1 MAGTDPAPGASGA
14 GDETRRIA
22 ELLSGRSV
30 TPHDVLGAHA
40 ATRAGGPGVLVRALH
55 PDARTAACLV
65 GAADGTPR
73 AVEMKQSASGLF
85 EAFLPGATLPLRYR
99 LRFDFADGETWERG
113 DPYRFL
119 PTLGDVDLHLLGE
132 GTHRRPWECLG
143 SRVRTIDGET
153 GASFAV
159 WAPTARRVSV
169 VGDFCGW
176 DGRLLPMRA
185 LGSSGI
191 HEIFV
196 PGVAPG
202 ALYKYEIL
210 TQQDALRLKTDP
222 FALEL
227 EPPPA
232 SASRVAAPNA
242 HAWGDAEW
250 MARRRTRDWR
260 REPML
265 IYEIHL
271 GSWMR
276 VPEEGDRS
284 LTYREIAPR
293 LAEHVASLGFTHV
306 QFMPVME
313 HPFDGSWGYQVT
325 GYYAP
330 TSRFGSPDD
339 FRFLVDTLH
348 RAGIGVL
355 LDWVPAH
362 FPRDDFALRRF
373 DGSALYEHEDPRLGE
388 HQDWGTLIFNYGRP
402 EVRNFLV
409 GSALSWIERFHVDGL
424 RVDAVA
430 SMLYLDYSRKPGD
443 WLPNRWGG
451 RENVD
456 AIHFLRQLNDAVHE
470 EQAGA
475 IVVAE
480 ESTSF
485 AGVTRPTGAGGLGFD
500 FKWNMG
506 WMHDTLGYFARDPLW
521 RRWHQDELTFAMLYQ
536 YSEHFVDPISHDEVV
551 YGKGSLFGKMP
562 GDDWQKFANLRALLA
577 YQWTRPGKVLQFM
590 GFEIASPNE
599 WNHASSL
606 DWHLES
612 DPLRRGL
619 RRWIERLGRLYRAS
633 PALWRGDPDPEGFRW
648 IDCSDRDQSVVAY
661 LRRDPEPRPDAPD
674 HLVVVLNLTPE
685 PRIGYRVGV
694 PGATGYVEVLDGDA
708 AEFGGSGH
716 PTRTRLESEPV
727 PFHGFEHSVQ
737 LVLPPLAALVL
748 APAL

>member
-1 MAGTDPAPGASGA
+1 MPIDPARVAALLAGASA
-14 GDETRRIA
+14 
-22 ELLSGRSV
+22 

-40 ATRAGGPGVLVRALH
+40 AEVDGVAGAWVRALH
-55 PDARTAACLV
+55 PDATGATCLLAEDSPV
-65 GAADGTPR
+65 GRRALPMGTLAP
-73 AVEMKQSASGLF
+73 GLF
-85 EAFLPGATLPLRYR
+85 EVFVPGATPPLRYA
-99 LRFDFADGETWERG
+99 LRFEFADGAAWERG

-119 PTLGDVDLHLLGE
+119 PTLGELDLHLLGE
-132 GTHRRPWECLG
+132 GTHRRPWQCLG
-143 SRVRTIDGET
+143 ARVRTIDGET
-153 GASFAV
+153 GTAFAV
-159 WAPTARRVSV
+159 WAPTARRVSL

-185 LGSSGI
+185 LGASGI

-196 PGVAPG
+196 PGVGPG

-210 TQQDALRLKTDP
+210 TQQGALRTKTDP
-222 FALEL
+222 YATEL
-227 EPPPA
+227 EPPPG
-232 SASRVAAPNA
+232 SASRVSPPEAF
-242 HAWGDAEW
+242 AWGDAEW
-250 MARRRTRDWR
+250 MARRRARDWQ

-265 IYEIHL
+265 VYEVHL

-276 VPEEGDRS
+276 VPEEGDRP
-284 LTYREIAPR
+284 LTYREVAPR
-293 LAEHVASLGFTHV
+293 LAEHVRSLGFTHV
-306 QFMPVME
+306 QLLPVME
-313 HPFDGSWGYQVT
+313 HPFEGSWGYQVT

-330 TSRFGSPDD
+330 TARLGTPDD

-348 RAGIGVL
+348 RAGLGVL

-373 DGSALYEHEDPRLGE
+373 DGTALYEHEDPRQGE

-409 GSALSWIERFHVDGL
+409 GSALSWIERFHADGL

-430 SMLYLDYSRKPGD
+430 SMLYLDYSRKPGE
-443 WLPNRWGG
+443 WLPNRFGG

-456 AIHFLRQLNDAVHE
+456 AIEFLRQLNDAIHE
-470 EQAGA
+470 EHPGA

-480 ESTSF
+480 ESTSWG
-485 AGVTRPTGAGGLGFD
+485 GVTRATHLGGLGFD

-506 WMHDTLGYFARDPLW
+506 WMHDTLGYFSRDPVH

-551 YGKGSLFGKMP
+551 HGKRSLLAKMP
-562 GDDWQKFANLRALLA
+562 GDEWQKFANLRALLA
-577 YQWTRPGKVLQFM
+577 YQWMRPGKVLQFM
-590 GFEIASPNE
+590 GFELAPWNE
-599 WNHASSL
+599 WNHAASL

-619 RRWIERLGRLYRAS
+619 RRWVERLGDLYRAS
-633 PALWRGDPDPEGFRW
+633 PALWRGDPDPEGFHW
-648 IDCSDRDQSVVAY
+648 IDCTDRDQSVLAW
-661 LRRDPEPRPDAPD
+661 LRRDPEPGAEPGDL
-674 HLVVVLNLTPE
+674 LVVVMNLTPE
-685 PRIGYRVGV
+685 PRFGYRVGV
-694 PGATGYVEVLDGDA
+694 PLPGSWVEVLDGDA
-708 AEFGGSGH
+708 AEFGGSGL
-716 PTRTRLESEPV
+716 PTRARMEAEPV
-727 PFHGFEHSVQ
+727 PFHGFEQSLH